1 MKLDLNDPR
10 YQIRYGWL
18 WLMLTLYILPFA
30 VWFGH
35 LLHMEKP
42 GPWPL
47 GICAPFPYIYLVYAT
62 HKELYEN
69 PEKRRKLRL
78 RPSESQILSKQKTW
92 PARVRFGAITYCAV
106 TAISLL
112 LGHFF
117 SHPTPGEI
125 LFDSLFLPLCW
136 ILIPWASSRASLEA
150 IRNIL
155 DDTRALDE
163 VVEIPVATAV
173 AIAEDEAQTLHR
185 Q

>member
-1 MKLDLNDPR
+1 M
-10 YQIRYGWL
+10 
-18 WLMLTLYILPFA
+18 
-30 VWFGH
+30 
-35 LLHMEKP
+35 
-42 GPWPL
+42 
-47 GICAPFPYIYLVYAT
+47 
-62 HKELYEN
+62 
-69 PEKRRKLRL
+69 
-78 RPSESQILSKQKTW
+78 
-92 PARVRFGAITYCAV
+92 RFGAVAYSAV

-112 LGHFF
+112 IGRFF
-117 SHPTPGEI
+117 PHPTSSEI
-125 LFDSLFLPLCW
+125 LFDSIFLPLCW